1 MAKEITKKNNKRI
14 VIVLAFILLVLLIGY
29 IYFRGQ
35 YLEILEIGEKYTEI
49 FWQNVKYTAIAFSI
63 NFIVLFLLIYLT
75 NLKIKK
81 GLKAFF
87 EDDKK
92 PMPKLVNKSIAFI
105 SSIIISALTTN
116 IMLKNFMLCFNSA
129 SFEIAD
135 PIFGYDIS
143 YFIFQ
148 KPFIEFMLIYIL
160 LLVVGLTIYTVI
172 IPSLLIID

>member
-160 LLVVGLTIYTVI
+160 
-172 IPSLLIID
+172 